1 MKAVTSAGLTP
12 VGPLLQ
18 AVFLDYLYGQKR
30 ASVRTVESYRDTFRL
45 LLQFL
50 QQTTGKA
57 PTALHT
63 LDMDAPAILRFLDH
77 LERQRHNQ
85 AQSRNVRLAAVHSF
99 FRMVAI
105 RDPASVGVATRV
117 LAIPAKRTDKRLL
130 GYLSRP
136 EMDALLNGHDL
147 SQWAGRRDHALL
159 LTLYNTGARV
169 SEMTGLQRSQ
179 VQFGTKSFVQF
190 KGKGRK
196 ERAVPLWPLT
206 SRTLQGWFA
215 ELDADARYRAAVAF
229 PNARGAALSRDGVA
243 YLLQQA
249 VKRSATLCPSIAHK
263 RVTPHLIRHYLPF
276 RTMSGNGMPAQC
288 FRQRREVVHDIILTP
303 SISPMQGKGVHREV
317 YYRLPSSSFA
327 SAGRSSRVIY
337 RAVCEVTE

>member
-1 MKAVTSAGLTP
+1 M
-12 VGPLLQ
+12 
-18 AVFLDYLYGQKR
+18 
-30 ASVRTVESYRDTFRL
+30 ESYRDTFRL

-77 LERQRHNQ
+77 LESQRHNQ

-147 SQWAGRRDHALL
+147 SQWASRRDHALL

-196 ERAVPLWPLT
+196 ERAVPLWPST
-206 SRTLQGWFA
+206 SRTLQSWFA
-215 ELDADARYRAAVAF
+215 ELDAEARYRAAVAF

-263 RVTPHLIRHYLPF
+263 RVTPHLIRHTSAMHFF
-276 RTMSGNGMPAQC
+276 RRA
-288 FRQRREVVHDIILTP
+288 
-303 SISPMQGKGVHREV
+303 SI
-317 YYRLPSSSFA
+317 LPSSPYG
-327 SAGRSSRVIY
+327 SATRVLRPRTAISKRIWRSKRRRSKKWRPPVKNPNGFGPMTS
-337 RAVCEVTE
+337 C

>member
-18 AVFLDYLYGQKR
+18 AFFIDYLYGQKR

-77 LERQRHNQ
+77 LESQRHNQ

-196 ERAVPLWPLT
+196 ERAVPLWPST

-229 PNARGAALSRDGVA
+229 PNARGAALSRDGVD

-249 VKRSATLCPSIAHK
+249 VNRSATLCPSIAHK
-263 RVTPHLIRHYLPF
+263 RVTPHLIRHTSAMHLLQAGVDITIIALWLGHESTQTTHGYIEADLALKEKALEKVAPAGQKPKRF
-276 RTMSGNGMPAQC
+276 RADDELLR
-288 FRQRREVVHDIILTP
+288 FLT
-303 SISPMQGKGVHREV
+303 S
-317 YYRLPSSSFA
+317 L
-327 SAGRSSRVIY
+327 
-337 RAVCEVTE
+337 

>member
-18 AVFLDYLYGQKR
+18 AFFIDYLYGQKR

-196 ERAVPLWPLT
+196 ERAVPLWPST
-206 SRTLQGWFA
+206 SRTLQSWFA

-249 VKRSATLCPSIAHK
+249 VERSATLCPSIAHK

-276 RTMSGNGMPAQC
+276 RTMSGNGTTTQYFP
-288 FRQRREVVHDIILTP
+288 QRREVAHDIVLTP

-327 SAGRSSRVIY
+327 SAGRSSRVTY
-337 RAVCEVTE
+337 RVFCEVTE